1 MDRKKPS
8 ECESSNVKL
17 KVYYTPRENVVREDG
32 GKQILKKRRSEEE
45 MMEDRNR
52 GRVESSCIH
61 IKKFNFTSIC
71 ATIFL
76 RKSANQN
83 IYKNSDDCKAVIKK

>member
-52 GRVESSCIH
+52 GELNPVV
-61 IKKFNFTSIC
+61 SI
-71 ATIFL
+71 
-76 RKSANQN
+76 
-83 IYKNSDDCKAVIKK
+83 